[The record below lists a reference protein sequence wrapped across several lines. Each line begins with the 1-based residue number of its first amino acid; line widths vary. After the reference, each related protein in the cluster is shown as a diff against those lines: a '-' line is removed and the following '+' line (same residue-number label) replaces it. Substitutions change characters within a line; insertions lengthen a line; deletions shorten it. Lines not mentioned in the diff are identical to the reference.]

1 MTTEYSHDKQ
11 LIKDFIKYISD
22 NHKCAIVAF
31 PDEFAAS
38 AYVNYKFVDTVGLV
52 EEFINEK
59 VKVSK
64 E

>member
-1 MTTEYSHDKQ
+1 MTTEYYSYDKQ

-22 NHKCAIVAF
+22 NHKCAIVVF

-52 EEFINEK
+52 EEFIQER
-59 VKVSK
+59 K